1 MEDRIMAE
9 ASQEVVNKFCV
20 AWSRRNLD
28 ELMGYFTDDAEYQ
41 NIPMGP
47 AAKGKEAIKKVI
59 NTFLPMAKGLE
70 FKVLNTAANGNV
82 VFNERIDIF
91 DLGGG
96 KKIELPV
103 AGVFEVSGGKVA
115 KWRDY
120 FDMAMYT
127 KQLG

>member
-1 MEDRIMAE
+1 MAE
-9 ASQEVVNKFCV
+9 GSQEVVNKFCV

-59 NTFLPMAKGLE
+59 NGFLPMAKGLE
-70 FKVLNTAANGNV
+70 FKVLNSAANGNV
-82 VFNERIDIF
+82 VFNERVDIF

>member
-1 MEDRIMAE
+1 
-9 ASQEVVNKFCV
+9 
-20 AWSRRNLD
+20 
-28 ELMGYFTDDAEYQ
+28 
-41 NIPMGP
+41 
-47 AAKGKEAIKKVI
+47 
-59 NTFLPMAKGLE
+59 MAKGLE

-91 DLGGG
+91 DLGNG

>member
-1 MEDRIMAE
+1 MAE
-9 ASQEVVNKFCV
+9 ASLEVVNKFCV

-70 FKVLNTAANGNV
+70 FKVLHTAASGNV
-82 VFNERIDIF
+82 VFNERVDIF

>member
-1 MEDRIMAE
+1 MGEG
-9 ASQEVVNKFCV
+9 SQEVVTKFCA

-59 NTFLPMAKGLE
+59 NSFLPMAKGLE
-70 FKVLNTAANGNV
+70 FKVLHTAANGNV
-82 VFNERIDIF
+82 VFNERVDIF

-127 KQLG
+127 RQLG

>member
-1 MEDRIMAE
+1 MADT
-9 ASQEVVNKFCV
+9 SQEIVTKFCT

-28 ELMGYFTDDAEYQ
+28 ELMGFFTEDAEYQ

-59 NTFLPMAKGLE
+59 NSFLPMAKGLE
-70 FKVLNTAANGNV
+70 FKVLHTAANGNL

-103 AGVFEVSGGKVA
+103 AGVFEVSDGKVA
-115 KWRDY
+115 KWREY
-120 FDMAMYT
+120 FDLQMYT
-127 KQLG
+127 KQMS

>member
-1 MEDRIMAE
+1 MAE
-9 ASQEVVNKFCV
+9 GSQDVVAKFCV

-59 NTFLPMAKGLE
+59 NSFLPMAKGLE
-70 FKVLNTAANGNV
+70 FKVLNTATNGNV

-103 AGVFEVSGGKVA
+103 TGVFEVSGGKVA

>member
-1 MEDRIMAE
+1 MAE
-9 ASQEVVNKFCV
+9 GSQEVVNKFCV

-28 ELMGYFTDDAEYQ
+28 ELMEYFTDDAEYQ

-59 NTFLPMAKGLE
+59 NSFLPMAKGLE
-70 FKVLNTAANGNV
+70 FKVLHTAANGNV
-82 VFNERIDIF
+82 VFNERVDIF

-103 AGVFEVSGGKVA
+103 AGVFEVRGGKVA
-115 KWRDY
+115 TWRDY

>member
-1 MEDRIMAE
+1 MAE
-9 ASQEVVNKFCV
+9 ASLEVVNKFCV

-59 NTFLPMAKGLE
+59 NNFLPMAKGLE
-70 FKVLNTAANGNV
+70 FKVLHTAANGNV
-82 VFNERIDIF
+82 VFNERVDIF

>member
-1 MEDRIMAE
+1 MAE

-47 AAKGKEAIKKVI
+47 AAKGKEAIKQVI

>member
-1 MEDRIMAE
+1 MAE
-9 ASQEVVNKFCV
+9 GSQETVNKFCA

-28 ELMGYFTDDAEYQ
+28 ELMGFFTDDAEYQ

-59 NTFLPMAKGLE
+59 NSFLPMAKGLE

-82 VFNERIDIF
+82 VFNERMDIF

-103 AGVFEVSGGKVA
+103 AGVFEVRGDKVA

-120 FDMAMYT
+120 FDLAMYT
-127 KQLG
+127 KQMA